1 MMLRPSHL
9 LILLL
14 TGCLVSCKQ
23 TAQVMFEKTI
33 SPAVV
38 EGAKK
43 PTSWYSYI
51 PERAPGFCLCT
62 ERALTWREP
71 GMNLGY
77 WRGLHPTA
85 PHRVMMEARG
95 DTFILHRHY
104 VWDGMTVG
112 DTLPRDLYSSLR
124 HDALYHA
131 LKEGADFPRAE
142 ADQAFLRDMR
152 RERVPAAGLGYA
164 LIRCFGGLYV
174 NREGKPT
181 MLVQETSPETPAAP
195 LETPTRREQMAENPL
210 PPELRG

>member
-1 MMLRPSHL
+1 MLRPLPL

-14 TGCLVSCKQ
+14 TGCLVSCRQ
-23 TAQVMFEKTI
+23 MADVMFEKKI

-38 EGAKK
+38 AEAQK
-43 PTSWYSYI
+43 PNSWFSYM

-77 WRGLHPTA
+77 WRGLHPQS
-85 PHRVMMEARG
+85 PHRVLMEARG

-112 DTLPRDLYSSLR
+112 ETLPRDLYSTLR

-131 LKEGADFPRAE
+131 LKEGAGFPRAE
-142 ADQAFLRDMR
+142 ADRAFLRDMR
-152 RERVPAAGLGYA
+152 REGVPAAGFGYM
-164 LIRCFGGLYV
+164 LVRCFGGLYL
-174 NREGKPT
+174 NRDVEPT
-181 MLVQETSPETPAAP
+181 LLVQETTPDTPAA
-195 LETPTRREQMAENPL
+195 TPEPPTLRERRAVNPL
-210 PPELRG
+210 PPEIRG